1 MSNKVYIATS
11 LDGYIA
17 DENGGIEWLSVAPM
31 TEESQSAFTHFME
44 SIDALV
50 MGRNTFDTV
59 KGFGGEWPYSKKVF
73 VVSSSMSSIPDGYK
87 ETGEPVFPLARSP
100 Q

>member
-17 DENGGIEWLSVAPM
+17 DVNGGVDWLNIVPM
-31 TEESQSAFTHFME
+31 NEEVKYAFSSFVD

-50 MGRNTFDTV
+50 MGKNTFETV
-59 KGFGGEWPYSKKVF
+59 KNFGGEWPYNKKVF
-73 VVSSSMSSIPDGYK
+73 VVSQFMNSIPDAMK
-87 ETGEPVFPLARSP
+87 IK
-100 Q
+100 